1 MHSSYKWS
9 KSLARKAEG
18 LCGRGAAQQGMQSS
32 AINYTGQLLDALM
45 YFMLWELA
53 LYYVL
58 QTYLSQLVESPQGS
72 QLSHSV
78 TGALVHRVNLHME
91 EESVPPSCQNSIQ
104 LEVMSS
110 HLFSVQRNTQE
121 VKVIIKPHIPL
132 LYQFT
137 SPSLSLCLYKHVST
151 NIISVQCHYC
161 EIAAGIVSPA
171 HFPASI
177 THSSTRVLS
186 LYPLPLQSR
195 CSAY

>member
-18 LCGRGAAQQGMQSS
+18 LCGRGTSQQGTQSS

-53 LYYVL
+53 LFYAL
-58 QTYLSQLVESPQGS
+58 QTYLSQVVESPRGF

-78 TGALVHRVNLHME
+78 TGALVRRVNLHME
-91 EESVPPSCQNSIQ
+91 EESVPPSCQNPIQ

-110 HLFSVQRNTQE
+110 HLFSVQWNTRG
-121 VKVIIKPHIPL
+121 VRVIIKPHVPL

-137 SPSLSLCLYKHVST
+137 SPSLSVYTSMCRLISLVYNVITVKLQQELCHRL
-151 NIISVQCHYC
+151 I
-161 EIAAGIVSPA
+161 
-171 HFPASI
+171 F
-177 THSSTRVLS
+177 L
-186 LYPLPLQSR
+186 LQ
-195 CSAY
+195 